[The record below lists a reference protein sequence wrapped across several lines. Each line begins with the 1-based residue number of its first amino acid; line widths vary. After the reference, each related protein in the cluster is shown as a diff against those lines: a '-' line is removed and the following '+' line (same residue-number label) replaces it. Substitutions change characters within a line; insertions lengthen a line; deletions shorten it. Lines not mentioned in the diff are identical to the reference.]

1 MFYDSAEVV
10 GVSLETTIELGVLA
24 IIGLGLLFGVV
35 QAVLSYLAQRNL
47 NDLHSMGMQAII
59 AVNELQIV
67 DESLEKRDEN
77 Q

>member
-1 MFYDSAEVV
+1 
-10 GVSLETTIELGVLA
+10 VSLETTIELGVLA